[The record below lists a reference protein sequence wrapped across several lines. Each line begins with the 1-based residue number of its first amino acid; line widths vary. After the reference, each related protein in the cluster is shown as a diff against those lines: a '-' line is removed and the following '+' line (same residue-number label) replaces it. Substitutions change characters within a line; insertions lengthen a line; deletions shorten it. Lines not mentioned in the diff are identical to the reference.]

1 MTKYKFKLQK
11 LLDMKIKEEEASKL
25 EYTKAQNDKK
35 ALEDNIKQLDS
46 NYQRYS
52 NIENCEDIISQK
64 IRFNYLYSITK
75 TIEECKDMLVEK
87 EQRVLEAKDDF
98 IEKQINRKSLET
110 LKENKFMKLKKEED
124 RKEQIEN
131 DEFALYAYI
140 RNKKKIS

>member
-131 DEFALYAYI
+131 DEFALYAYV
-140 RNKKKIS
+140 RNKKKRS

>member
-52 NIENCEDIISQK
+52 NIEKCEDIISQK

-131 DEFALYAYI
+131 DEFALYAYV